1 MNCHQDFSHNAP
13 VVENQVQNEMETGAI
28 QGVIVQG
35 LIFLTFVEGHG
46 FLFRSYIRHYAKQQ
60 EGLICPPHTCREL
73 VQKRVRGKGQKL
85 GPISER
91 NFIYIDLKVFAFI
104 HIKMIVELKMQ
115 QQGKN
120 NLRLGK
126 RYPKRQVQTGG
137 II

>member
-1 MNCHQDFSHNAP
+1 MSTTHLP
-13 VVENQVQNEMETGAI
+13 GAGPKES
-28 QGVIVQG
+28 QRWQ
-35 LIFLTFVEGHG
+35 
-46 FLFRSYIRHYAKQQ
+46 R
-60 EGLICPPHTCREL
+60 
-73 VQKRVRGKGQKL
+73 RGKGQKL

-104 HIKMIVELKMQ
+104 HIKTIVELKMQ